1 MADDADTT
9 GATTT
14 IGDQVA
20 TYDGLI
26 GTMKWGAVAVAIIV
40 AAVIWLISK

>member
-1 MADDADTT
+1 MADKTDLQ
-9 GATTT
+9 GH
-14 IGDQVA
+14 VA

-26 GTMKWGAVAVAIIV
+26 GLMKWGAVAVAVIV